1 MTASHADRRAL
12 LTLLHEDAYAE
23 REVTLASGQKSNI
36 YVDCKQVTLSAR
48 GHHLVG
54 RELFRLA
61 KEFESE
67 HGVTF
72 GAVGGMSIGADP
84 MCSALSLISYQ
95 EGSPLD
101 AIYVRK
107 EPKGHGTGAYLEGAT
122 RVEPGTNVLL
132 VEDVV
137 TTGGSA
143 LAAVERLREGG
154 YTVET
159 IFGLVDRNAGG
170 REKMREAGCTLQTLF
185 TLDEVV
191 SGTPAER

>member
-67 HGVTF
+67 NDVTF

-95 EGSPLD
+95 EGAPLD

-107 EPKGHGTGAYLEGAT
+107 EPKGHGTGAYLEGAS
-122 RVEPGTNVLL
+122 RVDQGANVLL

-143 LAAVERLREGG
+143 LAAVERLRAGG

-170 REKMREAGCTLQTLF
+170 REKMQEAGCTLQTLF

-191 SGTPAER
+191 SGTPAE